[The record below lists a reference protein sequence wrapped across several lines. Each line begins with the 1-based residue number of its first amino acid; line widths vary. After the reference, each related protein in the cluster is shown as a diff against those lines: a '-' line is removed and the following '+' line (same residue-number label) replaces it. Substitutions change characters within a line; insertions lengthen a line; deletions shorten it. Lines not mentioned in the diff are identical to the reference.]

1 MIFDIQYIW
10 LFLTILPII
19 AFLYASVGHG
29 GASGYLALMAL
40 FSFAPEMMKPTALLL
55 NLFVAGI
62 AFYHYYKAG
71 YFNRKLFLSFA
82 ISSVPLAFL
91 GGMINVDASI
101 YKKILAVL
109 LVFAIL
115 KMLNVFGKES
125 TIIKDVK
132 LWQGLVIGGIIGFF
146 SGLIGIGG
154 GIILTPLI
162 LLLHWGKMKEAA
174 AVSALFIWVN
184 SASGL
189 VGQLTTGVSL
199 SSESFVLVAVAV
211 IGGFIGSYYGSKKFD
226 NKLLRYL
233 LAFVLSIASVKLFI
247 V

>member
-1 MIFDIQYIW
+1 MNLEQDYI
-10 LFLTILPII
+10 LSFLLILPVVS
-19 AFLYASVGHG
+19 FLYASVGHG

-40 FSFAPEMMKPTALLL
+40 FSFTPEVMKPTALLL

-62 AFYHYYKAG
+62 AFYHYYRAG

-82 ISSVPLAFL
+82 IASIPFAYL
-91 GGMINVDASI
+91 GGTMEIDATL

-125 TIIKDVK
+125 HTTRDIKI
-132 LWQGLVIGGIIGFF
+132 WQGLVVGGLIGFF

-154 GIILTPLI
+154 GIILSPVI
-162 LLLHWGKMKEAA
+162 LLLHWGRMKEAA

-184 SASGL
+184 SAAGL
-189 VGQLTTGVSL
+189 IGQLSIGVTL
-199 SSESFVLVAVAV
+199 SSYSLIMVAIAL
-211 IGGFIGSYYGSKKFD
+211 IGGFLGAYYGSKQFS
-226 NKLLRYL
+226 NKRLRQL
-233 LAFVLSIASVKLFI
+233 LAVVLIMASVKLFLI
-247 V
+247 